1 MASEEE
7 SRRSN
12 SGRIA
17 AERNGHGGADASWL
31 AAVELGLGG
40 EDSFWDQSGRTAV
53 PRSALRP
60 PPVTPLSDG
69 HATRTHFEVH
79 GAPGRRGRE
88 NPPPA
93 MHGSAFVAT
102 PRLRE
107 PGYNLRP
114 APELGWT
121 AAPSRRRSRVSRAI
135 LLGILVVQALLSLRL
150 QNTAFQDEALYLYI
164 GNLQLDHLLQG
175 TPVPPGFTE
184 YFSGS
189 PVLYPVL
196 AAAVESIF
204 GLAGARA
211 LSLVFM
217 LGATALLYSL
227 TRLLFNER
235 AALCAAAMFATTQS
249 TLFLGNLATYD
260 AAAIFLLAVAAW
272 IVVRTAP
279 SSAILACTLAAPVA
293 VLAVAVKYAALM
305 FLPTVFM
312 LAALAA
318 FPHRRWG
325 GLVLRGILLPA
336 VTAAILTG
344 ALVLGGEDYLQ
355 AVRITTTARAVGNA
369 HPLDLFLDCL
379 EWGGG
384 FLALALLGMV
394 AYARQERMD
403 EVPGMKRDGSRG
415 RPWRLAL
422 GLLLCGTALLAPA
435 YQMYLHTG
443 VSLHKHI
450 GYGLLFAAPM
460 AGVGLSRM
468 VGAHFRYPQLAIL
481 AWVTLLALGITQ
493 SQDLY
498 HAWADSRS
506 MVATLKSQLK
516 PGGRYLVESS
526 SVPQY
531 YLRTET
537 TYDQWTSTYAITY
550 VDRKGRRLSGEAG
563 YRAALRAAY
572 FDVIVLDRT
581 VTKELDDKLL
591 RQLRT
596 NGKYRLLAKLPYR
609 NSYGSGS
616 YQVWVKR

>member
-7 SRRSN
+7 IRRRN
-12 SGRIA
+12 GGRLA
-17 AERNGHGGADASWL
+17 AESNGHGGANASWF

-40 EDSFWDQSGRTAV
+40 EDSFWDEGGRPAV
-53 PRSALRP
+53 PRSALGP
-60 PPVTPLSDG
+60 PPATPLSDG
-69 HATRTHFEVH
+69 HATRTRFELH
-79 GAPGRRGRE
+79 GPLGQGGRE
-88 NPPPA
+88 DPTPV
-93 MHGSAFVAT
+93 MGGSAFVAA

-107 PGYNLRP
+107 PGYSLRP
-114 APELGWT
+114 VPQLGWT
-121 AAPSRRRSRVSRAI
+121 AAPSRRRTRVSRAI

-150 QNTAFQDEALYLYI
+150 RNTAFQDEALYLYI
-164 GNLQLDHLLQG
+164 GNLELDHFLSG
-175 TPVPPGFTE
+175 TPVPPGFTA

-196 AAAVESIF
+196 AAAVESVF

-235 AALCAAAMFATTQS
+235 AALCAAAIFATTQS
-249 TLFLGNLATYD
+249 TLLLGNFATYD
-260 AAAIFLLAVAAW
+260 AAAIFLLALAAW

-279 SSAILACTLAAPVA
+279 SSAILACILAAPVA
-293 VLAVAVKYAALM
+293 ALAVAVKYATLM
-305 FLPTVFM
+305 FLPTVVM

-344 ALVLGGEDYLQ
+344 ALALAGDDYLQ
-355 AVRITTTARAVGNA
+355 AVRVTTTARAVGNA
-369 HPLDLFLDCL
+369 KPLDLFLDCL
-379 EWGGG
+379 QWGGG
-384 FLALALLGMV
+384 FLALALLGAV
-394 AYARQERMD
+394 AYAWQERMD
-403 EVPGMKRDGSRG
+403 EVPRVKRDGGRS

-435 YQMYLHTG
+435 YQMHLHTS

-450 GYGLLFAAPM
+450 GYGLLFTAPM

-498 HAWADSRS
+498 HAWADSTR

-531 YLRTET
+531 YLRAET
-537 TYDQWTSTYAITY
+537 TSDQWTSTYAITY

-563 YRAALRAAY
+563 YRAALGAAY

-581 VTKELDDKLL
+581 VTKEFDDKLL

>member
-12 SGRIA
+12 GDRIA

-31 AAVELGLGG
+31 AGIELGLGD
-40 EDSFWDQSGRTAV
+40 EDFSRDQGGRPAV
-53 PRSALRP
+53 LRAAVGP
-60 PPVTPLSDG
+60 PPAAVLSDG
-69 HATRTHFEVH
+69 DVTRTLLELH
-79 GAPGRRGRE
+79 GPLGQRGPE
-88 NPPPA
+88 EPTPA
-93 MHGSAFVAT
+93 TGGSAFVVA

-107 PGYNLRP
+107 PGYNLR
-114 APELGWT
+114 AVPELGWT

-135 LLGILVVQALLSLRL
+135 LLGILLVQALLSFRLR
-150 QNTAFQDEALYLYI
+150 NTAFQDEALYLYI
-164 GNLQLDHLLQG
+164 GNLQLDRFLSG
-175 TPVPPGFTE
+175 TPVPPGFTA

-217 LGATALLYSL
+217 LGATAVLYSL

-235 AALCAAAMFATTQS
+235 AALCAAAIFATTQS
-249 TLFLGNLATYD
+249 TLFVGNLATYD
-260 AAAIFLLAVAAW
+260 AAAIFLLAVAVW

-279 SSAILACTLAAPVA
+279 SSAVLACILAAPVA
-293 VLAVAVKYAALM
+293 ALAVAVKYAALM
-305 FLPTVFM
+305 FLPTVVM

-318 FPHRRWG
+318 FPHRRWRG
-325 GLVLRGILLPA
+325 VALRGILLPA
-336 VTAAILTG
+336 VTAAIVTG
-344 ALVLGGEDYLQ
+344 ALALGGQDYLQ
-355 AVRITTTARAVGNA
+355 AVRITTTARAAGNA
-369 HPLDLFLDCL
+369 NPVNLFLDCL
-379 EWGGG
+379 AWGGG
-384 FLALALLGMV
+384 FVALALLGMV
-394 AYARQERMD
+394 AYAWQERMD
-403 EVPGMKRDGSRG
+403 EVPRMKRDGSRA

-435 YQMYLHTG
+435 YQMHLHTG

-493 SQDLY
+493 SQELY
-498 HAWADSRS
+498 HAWADSTR

-516 PGGRYLVESS
+516 PGGHYLVESS

-531 YLRTET
+531 YLRKET
-537 TYDQWTSTYAITY
+537 RYDQWTSTYAITY

-563 YRAALRAAY
+563 YLAALRAAY

-616 YQVWVKR
+616 YQVWVKS

>member
-1 MASEEE
+1 M
-7 SRRSN
+7 
-12 SGRIA
+12 
-17 AERNGHGGADASWL
+17 
-31 AAVELGLGG
+31 
-40 EDSFWDQSGRTAV
+40 
-53 PRSALRP
+53 
-60 PPVTPLSDG
+60 
-69 HATRTHFEVH
+69 
-79 GAPGRRGRE
+79 RG
-88 NPPPA
+88 
-93 MHGSAFVAT
+93 STFVAT
-102 PRLRE
+102 PKQQG
-107 PGYNLRP
+107 PGYKLAAVP
-114 APELGWT
+114 QAGWT
-121 AAPSRRRSRVSRAI
+121 AAPSRRRARISRAI
-135 LLGILVVQALLSLRL
+135 LLGVLVVQALLSLRL
-150 QNTAFQDEALYLYI
+150 QNTAFEDEALYLYV
-164 GNLQLDHLLQG
+164 GHLQLDHFLYG
-175 TPVPPGFTE
+175 TPVPPGFTA
-184 YFSGS
+184 YLSGS
-189 PVLYPVL
+189 PLLYPLL
-196 AAAVESIF
+196 AAAVESSF

-217 LGATALLYSL
+217 LGATAVLYSL

-235 AALCAAAMFATTQS
+235 AGLCAAAVFATTQS
-249 TLFLGNLATYD
+249 TLFLGNFATYD
-260 AAAIFLLAVAAW
+260 AAAIFLLALAAW

-279 SSAILACTLAAPVA
+279 NSAILTCLLAAPVA
-293 VLAVAVKYAALM
+293 ALAVAVKYAALM
-305 FLPTVFM
+305 FLPTVAM

-336 VTAAILTG
+336 VTAVILAG
-344 ALVLGGEDYLQ
+344 ALALAGDDYLH

-369 HPLDLFLDCL
+369 APLGLLRDCL
-379 EWGGG
+379 EWAGG
-384 FLALALLGMV
+384 FLGLALLGTV
-394 AYARQERMD
+394 AYAWQERMD
-403 EVPGMKRDGSRG
+403 EMPHMRRAGNRG

-422 GLLLCGTALLAPA
+422 GLLLCGTAVLAPA
-435 YQMYLHTG
+435 YQMHLHTS

-481 AWVTLLALGITQ
+481 AWVMLLALGITQ

-498 HAWADSRS
+498 HAWADSTR

-526 SVPQY
+526 SVPRY
-531 YLRTET
+531 YLRAET
-537 TYDQWTSTYAITY
+537 TPDQWTSTHAITY
-550 VDRKGRRLSGEAG
+550 VDRKGRRLSGERG

-609 NSYGSGS
+609 NSYGSGH

>member
-1 MASEEE
+1 MASENGN
-7 SRRSN
+7 RP
-12 SGRIA
+12 GHGGPLA
-17 AERNGHGGADASWL
+17 AQRNGHGEADTLWP
-31 AAVELGLGG
+31 AAVHLDPGG
-40 EDSFWDQSGRTAV
+40 EDSLWNQGRRPAV
-53 PRSALRP
+53 PPSALGLPSTNATSDGNPAGTSSELHRLPGPRGPDHPTPPMRRSAP
-60 PPVTPLSDG
+60 VVTPGL
-69 HATRTHFEVH
+69 
-79 GAPGRRGRE
+79 P
-88 NPPPA
+88 
-93 MHGSAFVAT
+93 
-102 PRLRE
+102 E
-107 PGYNLRP
+107 PGYRLRP
-114 APELGWT
+114 VPPLGWT
-121 AAPSRRRSRVSRAI
+121 AAPSRRRRRVSRAI
-135 LLGILVVQALLSLRL
+135 LFGILVVQALLSLRL
-150 QNTAFQDEALYLYI
+150 QNTAFQDEALYLYF
-164 GNLQLDHLLQG
+164 GHLQLDHLVSG
-175 TPVPPGFTE
+175 TPVPSGFTT

-196 AAAVESIF
+196 AAVVESVF

-217 LGATALLYSL
+217 LGASALLYSL

-235 AALCAAAMFATTQS
+235 AALCAAAIFATTQS
-249 TLFLGNLATYD
+249 TLFLGHLATYD
-260 AAAIFLLAVAAW
+260 AAVIFLLALAAW

-279 SSAILACTLAAPVA
+279 RSAILACILAAPVA
-293 VLAVAVKYAALM
+293 ALAVAVKYAALM
-305 FLPTVFM
+305 FLPTVVM

-318 FPHRRWG
+318 FPHRSWG
-325 GLVLRGILLPA
+325 GSVLRGILLPA
-336 VTAAILTG
+336 VTAAILAG
-344 ALVLGGEDYLQ
+344 ALALGGRDHLQ
-355 AVRITTTARAVGNA
+355 AMRVTTTARAVGNA
-369 HPLDLFLDCL
+369 NPLDLFLDCL
-379 EWGGG
+379 GWGGG
-384 FLALALLGMV
+384 FLALALLGTV
-394 AYARQERMD
+394 AYAWQERMD
-403 EVPGMKRDGSRG
+403 EVPRMKRDGSRP

-435 YQMYLHTG
+435 YQMHLHTS

-450 GYGLLFAAPM
+450 GYGLLFTAPM

-481 AWVTLLALGITQ
+481 TWVTLLALGITQ

-498 HAWADSRS
+498 HAWPNSTP

-516 PGGRYLVESS
+516 PAGRYLVESS

-531 YLRTET
+531 YLRAET

-563 YRAALRAAY
+563 YLAALRAAY

-596 NGKYRLLAKLPYR
+596 NGKYRLLAKLPY
-609 NSYGSGS
+609 GGGS

>member
-1 MASEEE
+1 
-7 SRRSN
+7 
-12 SGRIA
+12 
-17 AERNGHGGADASWL
+17 
-31 AAVELGLGG
+31 
-40 EDSFWDQSGRTAV
+40 
-53 PRSALRP
+53 
-60 PPVTPLSDG
+60 LSDE
-69 HATRTHFEVH
+69 HATRTRIELH
-79 GAPGRRGRE
+79 GPPGQRRRAY
-88 NPPPA
+88 PTPA
-93 MHGSAFVAT
+93 TAA
-102 PRLRE
+102 PRLQE
-107 PGYNLRP
+107 PGYSLRP
-114 APELGWT
+114 VPELGWT

-135 LLGILVVQALLSLRL
+135 LFGILMVQALLSLRL

-164 GNLQLDHLLQG
+164 GQLQLDHLLSG
-175 TPVPPGFTE
+175 TPVPPGFTA

-196 AAAVESIF
+196 AAAVESTF

-235 AALCAAAMFATTQS
+235 AALCAAAIFATTQS

-260 AAAIFLLAVAAW
+260 AAAVCLLALAAW

-279 SSAILACTLAAPVA
+279 RSAILTCLLAAPVA
-293 VLAVAVKYAALM
+293 TLAVAVKYAALM
-305 FLPTVFM
+305 FLPTVVM

-336 VTAAILTG
+336 ATAAILTG
-344 ALVLGGEDYLQ
+344 ALALAGDDYLQ
-355 AVRITTTARAVGNA
+355 AVRVTTTARAVGNA

-379 EWGGG
+379 QWGGG
-384 FLALALLGMV
+384 FLALALLGTV

-403 EVPGMKRDGSRG
+403 EVPRMKRDGSRG

-422 GLLLCGTALLAPA
+422 GLVLCGTALLAPA
-435 YQMYLHTG
+435 YQMHLHTS

-493 SQDLY
+493 SQELY
-498 HAWADSRS
+498 HAWADSTR

-526 SVPQY
+526 LVPQY
-531 YLRTET
+531 YLRAET

-563 YRAALRAAY
+563 YLAALRAAY

-581 VTKELDDKLL
+581 VTKELDAKLL

-596 NGKYRLLAKLPYR
+596 DGNYRLLAKLAYR
-609 NSYGSGS
+609 NSYGGGF
-616 YQVWVKR
+616 YQIWVKR

>member
-1 MASEEE
+1 MTGG
-7 SRRSN
+7 
-12 SGRIA
+12 GRFA
-17 AERNGHGGADASWL
+17 AQRNGRDEVDDPWSPAIEFAPGADPQL
-31 AAVELGLGG
+31 QPG
-40 EDSFWDQSGRTAV
+40 Q
-53 PRSALRP
+53 
-60 PPVTPLSDG
+60 G
-69 HATRTHFEVH
+69 HA
-79 GAPGRRGRE
+79 APPSYG
-88 NPPPA
+88 
-93 MHGSAFVAT
+93 T
-102 PRLRE
+102 PWASTSGL
-107 PGYNLRP
+107 
-114 APELGWT
+114 T
-121 AAPSRRRSRVSRAI
+121 AASSWRRTRVSRAI

-150 QNTAFQDEALYLYI
+150 QNTAFEDEALYLYV
-164 GNLQLDHLLQG
+164 GHLQLDHFRYG
-175 TPVPPGFTE
+175 TPVPPGFTA

-189 PVLYPVL
+189 PLLYPVL
-196 AAAVESIF
+196 AAVVESVF

-217 LGATALLYSL
+217 LGATAVLYSL

-235 AALCAAAMFATTQS
+235 VGLCAAAIFATTQS
-249 TLFLGNLATYD
+249 TLFLGNFATYD
-260 AAAIFLLAVAAW
+260 AAAIFLLALAAW
-272 IVVRTAP
+272 IVVRTATN
-279 SSAILACTLAAPVA
+279 SAIAACLLAAPVA
-293 VLAVAVKYAALM
+293 ALAVAVKYAALM
-305 FLPTVFM
+305 FLPTVAM

-318 FPHRRWG
+318 FPHRRWR

-336 VTAAILTG
+336 VAAAILAG
-344 ALVLGGEDYLQ
+344 ALALAGDSYLQ
-355 AVRITTTARAVGNA
+355 ALRTTTTARAVGNA
-369 HPLDLFLDCL
+369 TPLDLFLDSL

-384 FLALALLGMV
+384 FLALALLGTV
-394 AYARQERMD
+394 AYAWQERMD
-403 EVPGMKRDGSRG
+403 EVPGMKPAGNRG

-422 GLLLCGTALLAPA
+422 GLLLTGTALLAPA
-435 YQMYLHTG
+435 YQMHLHTS

-468 VGAHFRYPQLAIL
+468 MGAHFRYPQLAIL

-493 SQDLY
+493 SQDVY
-498 HAWADSRS
+498 HAWADSTR

-531 YLRTET
+531 YLRAET

-563 YRAALRAAY
+563 YLAALRAAY

-609 NSYGSGS
+609 NSYGSGY

>member
-1 MASEEE
+1 M
-7 SRRSN
+7 RRSAPVATPKQR
-12 SGRIA
+12 GPGYR
-17 AERNGHGGADASWL
+17 L
-31 AAVELGLGG
+31 AAVP
-40 EDSFWDQSGRTAV
+40 QS
-53 PRSALRP
+53 
-60 PPVTPLSDG
+60 
-69 HATRTHFEVH
+69 
-79 GAPGRRGRE
+79 
-88 NPPPA
+88 
-93 MHGSAFVAT
+93 
-102 PRLRE
+102 
-107 PGYNLRP
+107 
-114 APELGWT
+114 GWT
-121 AAPSRRRSRVSRAI
+121 AASSRRRTRVSRAI
-135 LLGILVVQALLSLRL
+135 LLGILVVQAVLSLRL
-150 QNTAFQDEALYLYI
+150 QNTAFEDEALYLYV
-164 GNLQLDHLLQG
+164 GHVELDHFRYG
-175 TPVPPGFTE
+175 TPVPPGFTA

-189 PVLYPVL
+189 PLLYPVL
-196 AAAVESIF
+196 AAAVESVF

-217 LGATALLYSL
+217 LGATAVLYSL

-235 AALCAAAMFATTQS
+235 AGLCAAAAFATTQS
-249 TLFLGNLATYD
+249 TLFLGNFATYD
-260 AAAIFLLAVAAW
+260 AAAIFLLALAAW

-279 SSAILACTLAAPVA
+279 NSAIAACFLAAPVA
-293 VLAVAVKYAALM
+293 ALAVAVKYAALM
-305 FLPTVFM
+305 FLPTVAM

-336 VTAAILTG
+336 VTAAILAG
-344 ALVLGGEDYLQ
+344 ALVLAGDDYLH
-355 AVRITTTARAVGNA
+355 AVRITTTARAAGGADPV
-369 HPLDLFLDCL
+369 DLFLDCL

-384 FLALALLGMV
+384 FLALALLGTV
-394 AYARQERMD
+394 AYAWQESMD
-403 EVPGMKRDGSRG
+403 EMPRIRRAGNRG

-422 GLLLCGTALLAPA
+422 GLLLCGTAVLAPA
-435 YQMYLHTG
+435 YQMHLHTS

-481 AWVTLLALGITQ
+481 AWVMLLALGITQ

-498 HAWADSRS
+498 HAWADSTR

-516 PGGRYLVESS
+516 PGGRYLVESV

-531 YLRTET
+531 YLRAESTP
-537 TYDQWTSTYAITY
+537 DQWTSTYAITY
-550 VDRKGRRLSGEAG
+550 MDRKGRRLFGERG
-563 YRAALRAAY
+563 YQAALRAAY

-609 NSYGSGS
+609 NSYGSGY

>member
-1 MASEEE
+1 MHPHVVA
-7 SRRSN
+7 
-12 SGRIA
+12 
-17 AERNGHGGADASWL
+17 
-31 AAVELGLGG
+31 
-40 EDSFWDQSGRTAV
+40 
-53 PRSALRP
+53 PLRQQ
-60 PPVTPLSDG
+60 
-69 HATRTHFEVH
+69 
-79 GAPGRRGRE
+79 
-88 NPPPA
+88 
-93 MHGSAFVAT
+93 
-102 PRLRE
+102 E
-107 PGYNLRP
+107 PGYRLRP
-114 APELGWT
+114 VPQLGWT
-121 AAPSRRRSRVSRAI
+121 ATPSRRRTRVSRAI
-135 LLGILVVQALLSLRL
+135 LLGILLLQALLSIRL
-150 QNTAFQDEALYLYI
+150 HNTAFNDEALYLYI
-164 GNLQLDHLLQG
+164 GRLQLDHLLQG

-196 AAAVESIF
+196 AAGVESVL

-211 LSLVFM
+211 LSLLFM

-235 AALCAAAMFATTQS
+235 AGLCAAAIFATTQS
-249 TLFLGNLATYD
+249 TLFLGNFATYD
-260 AAAIFLLAVAAW
+260 AAAIFLLALAAW

-279 SSAILACTLAAPVA
+279 NSAIWACVLAAPVA
-293 VLAVAVKYAALM
+293 ALAVAVKYAALM
-305 FLPTVFM
+305 FLPTVAM
-312 LAALAA
+312 LAALAV
-318 FPHRRWG
+318 FPHRRWR

-344 ALVLGGEDYLQ
+344 ALALAGDSYLH
-355 AVRITTTARAVGNA
+355 ALRTTTTARAVGNA
-369 HPLDLFLDCL
+369 TPLDLLLDSL
-379 EWGGG
+379 AWGGG
-384 FLALALLGMV
+384 FLALALLGTV
-394 AYARQERMD
+394 AYAWQERMD
-403 EVPGMKRDGSRG
+403 EVPGRKPAGNRS

-422 GLLLCGTALLAPA
+422 GLLLTGTALLAPA
-435 YQMYLHTG
+435 YQMHLHTS

-450 GYGLLFAAPM
+450 GYGLLFTAPI

-498 HAWADSRS
+498 HEWADSTP

-516 PGGRYLVESS
+516 PEGRYLVESS
-526 SVPQY
+526 AVPQY
-531 YLRTET
+531 YLRAESTP
-537 TYDQWTSTYAITY
+537 DQWTSTYAITY

-572 FDVIVLDRT
+572 FDVIVFDRT

-596 NGKYRLLAKLPYR
+596 DGKYRLLAKLPYR

>member
-12 SGRIA
+12 GDRIA

-31 AAVELGLGG
+31 AAIELGLGD
-40 EDSFWDQSGRTAV
+40 EDFSWNQGGRPAV
-53 PRSALRP
+53 RWAAVGP
-60 PPVTPLSDG
+60 PPAAVLSDG
-69 HATRTHFEVH
+69 DVTRTLLELH
-79 GAPGRRGRE
+79 GPLGQRGPE
-88 NPPPA
+88 EPTPA
-93 MHGSAFVAT
+93 TGGSAFVVA

-107 PGYNLRP
+107 PGYNLR
-114 APELGWT
+114 AVPELGWT

-135 LLGILVVQALLSLRL
+135 LLGILLVQALLSFRLR
-150 QNTAFQDEALYLYI
+150 NTAFQDEALYLYI
-164 GNLQLDHLLQG
+164 GNLQLDRFLSG
-175 TPVPPGFTE
+175 TPVPPGFTA

-217 LGATALLYSL
+217 LGATAVLYSL

-235 AALCAAAMFATTQS
+235 AALCAAAIFATTQS
-249 TLFLGNLATYD
+249 TLFVGNLATYD
-260 AAAIFLLAVAAW
+260 AAAIFLLAVAVW

-279 SSAILACTLAAPVA
+279 SSAVLACILAAPVA
-293 VLAVAVKYAALM
+293 ALAVAVKYAALM
-305 FLPTVFM
+305 FLPTVVM

-318 FPHRRWG
+318 FPHRRWRG
-325 GLVLRGILLPA
+325 VALRGILLPA
-336 VTAAILTG
+336 VTAAIVTG
-344 ALVLGGEDYLQ
+344 ALALGGQDYLQ
-355 AVRITTTARAVGNA
+355 AVRITTTARAAGNA
-369 HPLDLFLDCL
+369 NPVNLFLDCL
-379 EWGGG
+379 AWGGG
-384 FLALALLGMV
+384 FVALALLGMV
-394 AYARQERMD
+394 AYAWQERMD
-403 EVPGMKRDGSRG
+403 EVPRMKRDGSRA

-435 YQMYLHTG
+435 YQMHLHTG

-493 SQDLY
+493 SQELY
-498 HAWADSRS
+498 HAWADSTR

-516 PGGRYLVESS
+516 PGGHYLVESS

-531 YLRTET
+531 YLRKET
-537 TYDQWTSTYAITY
+537 RYDQWTSTYAITY

-563 YRAALRAAY
+563 YLAALRAAY

-616 YQVWVKR
+616 YQVWVKS

>member
-1 MASEEE
+1 MASEEI
-7 SRRSN
+7 RRSN
-12 SGRIA
+12 GDRIA
-17 AERNGHGGADASWL
+17 AEPNGHRRADASWL

-40 EDSFWDQSGRTAV
+40 EDFFWDQGGRTTV
-53 PRSALRP
+53 PRSALGP
-60 PPVTPLSDG
+60 PPAAPLSDEY
-69 HATRTHFEVH
+69 ATRTRFELH
-79 GAPGRRGRE
+79 GAPEQRGRE
-88 NPPPA
+88 DPTPA
-93 MHGSAFVAT
+93 MGRSAFVAA

-107 PGYNLRP
+107 PGYRLRP
-114 APELGWT
+114 VPELGWT
-121 AAPSRRRSRVSRAI
+121 AAPSRRRTSVSRAI
-135 LLGILVVQALLSLRL
+135 LLGILMVQALLSSRL
-150 QNTAFQDEALYLYI
+150 QNSAFQDEALYLYI
-164 GNLQLDHLLQG
+164 GNLQLDHFLSG
-175 TPVPPGFTE
+175 TPVPPGFTA

-196 AAAVESIF
+196 AAAVESLF

-211 LSLVFM
+211 LSLFFM

-235 AALCAAAMFATTQS
+235 AALCAAAIFATTQS

-260 AAAIFLLAVAAW
+260 AAAIFLLALAAW
-272 IVVRTAP
+272 VVVRTAP
-279 SSAILACTLAAPVA
+279 SSAILACLLAAPVA
-293 VLAVAVKYAALM
+293 ALAVAVKYAALM
-305 FLPTVFM
+305 FLPTVVM

-336 VTAAILTG
+336 GMAAILTG
-344 ALVLGGEDYLQ
+344 ALALAGDDYLQ

-379 EWGGG
+379 AWGGG

-403 EVPGMKRDGSRG
+403 EVPRMKRDGSRG
-415 RPWRLAL
+415 WPWRLAL

-435 YQMYLHTG
+435 YQMHLHTS

-493 SQDLY
+493 SQELY
-498 HAWADSRS
+498 HAWADSTR
-506 MVATLKSQLK
+506 MVATVKSQLK

-563 YRAALRAAY
+563 YLAALRAAY

-581 VTKELDDKLL
+581 VTKELDAKLL

-596 NGKYRLLAKLPYR
+596 NRKYRLLAKLPYR
-609 NSYGSGS
+609 NSYGGGS
-616 YQVWVKR
+616 YQIWVKR

>member
-12 SGRIA
+12 GDRIA

-31 AAVELGLGG
+31 AAIELGLGD
-40 EDSFWDQSGRTAV
+40 EDFSWNQGGRPAV
-53 PRSALRP
+53 RWAAVGP
-60 PPVTPLSDG
+60 PPAAVLSDG
-69 HATRTHFEVH
+69 DVTRTLLELH
-79 GAPGRRGRE
+79 GPLGQRGRE
-88 NPPPA
+88 EPTPA
-93 MHGSAFVAT
+93 TGGSAFVVA

-107 PGYNLRP
+107 PGYNLR
-114 APELGWT
+114 AVPELGWT

-135 LLGILVVQALLSLRL
+135 LLGILVVQALLSFRLR
-150 QNTAFQDEALYLYI
+150 NTAFQDEALYLYI
-164 GNLQLDHLLQG
+164 GNLQLDRFLSG
-175 TPVPPGFTE
+175 TPVPPGFTA

-217 LGATALLYSL
+217 LGATAVLYSL

-235 AALCAAAMFATTQS
+235 AALCAAAIFATTQS
-249 TLFLGNLATYD
+249 TLFVGNLATYD
-260 AAAIFLLAVAAW
+260 AAAIFLLAVAVW

-279 SSAILACTLAAPVA
+279 SSAVLACILAAPVA
-293 VLAVAVKYAALM
+293 ALAVAVKYAALM
-305 FLPTVFM
+305 FLPTVVM

-318 FPHRRWG
+318 FPHRRWRG
-325 GLVLRGILLPA
+325 VALRGILLPA
-336 VTAAILTG
+336 VTAAIVTG
-344 ALVLGGEDYLQ
+344 ALALGGQDYLQ
-355 AVRITTTARAVGNA
+355 AVRITTTARAAGNA
-369 HPLDLFLDCL
+369 NPVNLFLDCL
-379 EWGGG
+379 AWGGG
-384 FLALALLGMV
+384 FVALALLGMV
-394 AYARQERMD
+394 AYAWQERMD
-403 EVPGMKRDGSRG
+403 EVPRMKRDGSRA

-435 YQMYLHTG
+435 YQMHLHTG

-493 SQDLY
+493 SQELY
-498 HAWADSRS
+498 HAWADSTR

-516 PGGRYLVESS
+516 PGGHYLVESS

-531 YLRTET
+531 YLRKET
-537 TYDQWTSTYAITY
+537 RYDQWTSTYAITY

-563 YRAALRAAY
+563 YLAALRAAY

-616 YQVWVKR
+616 YQVWVKS

>member
-1 MASEEE
+1 MASEN
-7 SRRSN
+7 RIRPGDG
-12 SGRIA
+12 GRLA
-17 AERNGHGGADASWL
+17 AQRNGNGAADAPWFP
-31 AAVELGLGG
+31 AVDFGLGG
-40 EDSFWDQSGRTAV
+40 EDSPWDQGGRTTV
-53 PRSALRP
+53 PPS
-60 PPVTPLSDG
+60 
-69 HATRTHFEVH
+69 
-79 GAPGRRGRE
+79 APG
-88 NPPPA
+88 PPPA
-93 MHGSAFVAT
+93 NPFSDGNPARTSFEQHDPPGQRGRGHPTPLMRRSAPVAT
-102 PRLRE
+102 PKQRG
-107 PGYNLRP
+107 PGYRLAAVP
-114 APELGWT
+114 QSGWT
-121 AAPSRRRSRVSRAI
+121 AAPSRRRTRVSRAI

-150 QNTAFQDEALYLYI
+150 QNTAFEDEALYLYV
-164 GNLQLDHLLQG
+164 GHLQLDHFRYG
-175 TPVPPGFTE
+175 TPVPPGFTK

-189 PVLYPVL
+189 PLLYPVL
-196 AAAVESIF
+196 AAAVGSVF

-235 AALCAAAMFATTQS
+235 AGLCAAAIFATTQS
-249 TLFLGNLATYD
+249 TLFLGNFATYD
-260 AAAIFLLAVAAW
+260 AAAIFLLALAAW

-279 SSAILACTLAAPVA
+279 NSAIAACLLAAPVVA
-293 VLAVAVKYAALM
+293 LAVAVKYAALM
-305 FLPTVFM
+305 FLPTVAM

-336 VTAAILTG
+336 VAAAILAG
-344 ALVLGGEDYLQ
+344 ALALAGDGYLH
-355 AVRITTTARAVGNA
+355 AVHITTTARAVGNA
-369 HPLDLFLDCL
+369 NPLDLLLDCL
-379 EWGGG
+379 KWGGG
-384 FLALALLGMV
+384 VLALALLGTV
-394 AYARQERMD
+394 AYAWQEGMD
-403 EVPGMKRDGSRG
+403 EVPRMKRAGNRG

-422 GLLLCGTALLAPA
+422 GLLLCGTAVLAPA
-435 YQMYLHTG
+435 YQMHLHTS

-460 AGVGLSRM
+460 AAVGLSRM
-468 VGAHFRYPQLAIL
+468 MGAHFRYPQLTIL

-498 HAWADSRS
+498 HAWADSTR
-506 MVATLKSQLK
+506 MVATLKSQLT

-526 SVPQY
+526 WVPQY
-531 YLRTET
+531 YLRAERTS
-537 TYDQWTSTYAITY
+537 DHWTSTYAIIY
-550 VDRKGRRLSGEAG
+550 MDRKGRRLSGEAG

-609 NSYGSGS
+609 NSYGSGY